1 MLSMTI
7 YIDRKYIQLLS
18 PKLNRF
24 SRKNDDLFNFRCPI
38 CGDSQ
43 KNKYKA
49 RGYVFRKK
57 NDLFY
62 RCHNCSVGMTISN
75 FIKYVDVNLHK
86 EYIMERYKAG
96 DSGHSNYEK
105 PKVLTDFIL
114 PKFKIKLDLDTIES
128 LSNNHYAKSYLLNR
142 KIPKPFL
149 SELYYA
155 PDFRK
160 FIDNLIPNHEKNLK
174 ENDPRIIIPFYDKD
188 KNLIAIQGR
197 ALEADSKTRYITIK
211 IDEHS
216 PKIYGLDRMDK
227 NKKIYIVE
235 GPFDSMF
242 IPNAIAAAGSNLND
256 LGRFVD
262 INNSVIVYDNQPRN
276 KDIVRQLSTTIES
289 GYNVCIW
296 PNNMMLKDINDMI
309 LDGMNISEILYI
321 IDHNTFNGLE
331 AKFRLQSWKK
341 I

>member
-1 MLSMTI
+1 MLIMTI

-24 SRKNDDLFNFRCPI
+24 SRKNDDLFNFRCPV

-75 FIKYVDVNLHK
+75 LVKYVDVNLHK

-149 SELYYA
+149 NELYYA

-160 FIDNLIPNHEKNLK
+160 FIDNLIPNHGKNLK
-174 ENDPRIIIPFYDKD
+174 ENDPRIIIPFHDKD
-188 KNLIAIQGR
+188 KNLIAVQGR

-216 PKIYGLDRMDK
+216 PKIYGLDKMDK

-242 IPNAIAAAGSNLND
+242 IPNAIAAAGSNLTD

-262 INNSVIVYDNQPRN
+262 INSSVIVYDNQPRN

-321 IDHNTFNGLE
+321 IDHNTFSGLE

>member
-1 MLSMTI
+1 MTI

-18 PKLNRF
+18 PKLDRF

-49 RGYVFRKK
+49 RGYIFRKK

-62 RCHNCSVGMTISN
+62 RCHNCSVGMTMNN
-75 FIKYVDVNLHK
+75 FIKLLDANLHK
-86 EYIMERYKAG
+86 EYVMERYKSG
-96 DSGHSNYEK
+96 ESGHSNYEK
-105 PKVLTDFIL
+105 PKTVTDFVL
-114 PKFKIKLDLDTIES
+114 PKFKIKLDLESIES
-128 LSNNHYAKSYLLNR
+128 LEDNHYAKSYLINR
-142 KIPKPFL
+142 KIPKTFFKD
-149 SELYYA
+149 LYYA
-155 PDFRK
+155 FDFKK
-160 FIDNLIPNHEKNLK
+160 FIDKLIPNNGKNLK
-174 ENDPRIIIPFYDKD
+174 ENDPRIIIPFYDKN
-188 KNLIAIQGR
+188 KNLIAVQGR
-197 ALEADSKTRYITIK
+197 ALEADSRTRYITIK

-216 PKIYGLDRMDK
+216 PKIYGLERMDK

-242 IPNAIAAAGSNLND
+242 IPNSIAAAGSNLKD
-256 LGRFVD
+256 LGRYVD

-276 KDIVRQLSTTIES
+276 KDIVKQLSTTIES
-289 GYNVCIW
+289 GHNVCIW
-296 PNNMMLKDINDMI
+296 PDKMIFKDINDMI
-309 LDGMNISEILYI
+309 LNGINSLDILYI
-321 IDHNTFNGLE
+321 IDQNTFNGLK

>member
-1 MLSMTI
+1 MTI

-18 PKLNRF
+18 PKLDRF

-49 RGYVFRKK
+49 RGYIFRKK

-62 RCHNCSVGMTISN
+62 RCHNCSVGMTMNN
-75 FIKYVDVNLHK
+75 FIKHLDANLHK
-86 EYIMERYKAG
+86 EYVMERYKSG
-96 DSGHSNYEK
+96 ESGHSNYEK
-105 PKVLTDFIL
+105 PKTVTDFVL
-114 PKFKIKLDLDTIES
+114 PKFKIKLDLESIES
-128 LSNNHYAKSYLLNR
+128 LEDNHYAKSYLINR
-142 KIPKPFL
+142 KIPKTFFKD
-149 SELYYA
+149 LYYA
-155 PDFRK
+155 SDFKK
-160 FIDNLIPNHEKNLK
+160 FIDKLIPNNGKNLK
-174 ENDPRIIIPFYDKD
+174 ENDPRIIIPFYDKN
-188 KNLIAIQGR
+188 KNLIAVQGR
-197 ALEADSKTRYITIK
+197 ALEADSRTRYITIK

-216 PKIYGLDRMDK
+216 PKIYGLERMDK

-242 IPNAIAAAGSNLND
+242 IPNSIAAAGSNLKD
-256 LGRFVD
+256 LGRYVD

-276 KDIVRQLSTTIES
+276 KDIVKQLSTTIES
-289 GYNVCIW
+289 GHNVCIW
-296 PNNMMLKDINDMI
+296 PDKMIFKDINDMI
-309 LDGMNISEILYI
+309 LNGINSLDILYI
-321 IDHNTFNGLE
+321 IDQNTFNGLK

>member
-1 MLSMTI
+1 MTI

-18 PKLNRF
+18 PKLDRF

-49 RGYVFRKK
+49 RGYIFRKK

-62 RCHNCSVGMTISN
+62 RCHNCSVGMTMNN
-75 FIKYVDVNLHK
+75 FIKLLDANLHK
-86 EYIMERYKAG
+86 EYVMERYKSG
-96 DSGHSNYEK
+96 ESGHSNYEK
-105 PKVLTDFIL
+105 PKTVTDFVL
-114 PKFKIKLDLDTIES
+114 PKFKIKLDLESIES
-128 LSNNHYAKSYLLNR
+128 LEDNHYAKSYLINR
-142 KIPKPFL
+142 KIPKTFFKD
-149 SELYYA
+149 LYYA
-155 PDFRK
+155 SDFKK
-160 FIDNLIPNHEKNLK
+160 FIDKLIPNNGKNLK
-174 ENDPRIIIPFYDKD
+174 ENDPRIIIPFYDKN
-188 KNLIAIQGR
+188 KNLIAVQGR
-197 ALEADSKTRYITIK
+197 ALEADSRTRYITIK

-216 PKIYGLDRMDK
+216 PKIYGLERMDK

-242 IPNAIAAAGSNLND
+242 IPNSIAAAGSNLKD
-256 LGRFVD
+256 LGRYVD

-276 KDIVRQLSTTIES
+276 KDIVKQLSTTIES
-289 GYNVCIW
+289 GHNVCIW
-296 PNNMMLKDINDMI
+296 PDKMIFKDINDMI
-309 LDGMNISEILYI
+309 LNGINSLDILYI
-321 IDHNTFNGLE
+321 IDQNTFNGLK